1 MKELYKDI
9 KILVIGDSCT
19 DIFTYG
25 NVFRLAPEG
34 PAPVFNP
41 IYSKSNG
48 GMALNV
54 DANITAIGAQSK
66 IITQKE
72 QLDKTRF
79 VDERTN
85 SLLLRIDTN
94 DKTTRISQEIVDN
107 IVDNIFEDT
116 KYDAIVISDYCKG
129 FLTEDDIQNLS
140 INNHN
145 VFLDTKKILGDWCTS
160 CSFIKINHLEY
171 DRTLHTI
178 EKLDLYKKLIITKA
192 DKGCEY
198 NGQIFP
204 VEKVTIKDMSGA
216 GDTFISGLVCE
227 WVRTKEISKA
237 INFAQQCA
245 TKVVQKLGVCT
256 I

>member
-94 DKTTRISQEIVDN
+94 DKTTRISQDLVDS

-178 EKLDLYKKLIITKA
+178 EKLDLYKRLIITKA

-237 INFAQQCA
+237 INFAQECA